1 MALLYPGRPLNMN
14 PEDYVRLIADTQA
27 SAIATLEARLQSEG
41 ASPRQTVL
49 EYTFSTMTGEPPGVQ
64 QMRTDAPT
72 STITKVWVHKT
83 TANGIDVA
91 NVLTLFHN
99 GDRVYIQTKNDS
111 TCNSQLRLR
120 AEPIFKTNH
129 IELPVTYVTG
139 GSALKGGQVT
149 IIALTPLT

>member
-27 SAIATLEARLQSEG
+27 STIATLEARLQSEG

-49 EYTFSTMTGEPPGVQ
+49 EYMFSATLVEPPSTQ
-64 QMRTDAPT
+64 QMRIDALAAA
-72 STITKVWVHKT
+72 ITKVWVHKT
-83 TANGIDVA
+83 TNTGIDIA
-91 NVLTLFHN
+91 NVFTLFHN

-129 IELPVTYVTG
+129 IELPVTYLTG
-139 GSALKGGQVT
+139 GAALKGGQVA